1 MRTADLPASFLRF
14 WATLGCL
21 LALTP
26 ALAQKATGPTNV
38 LILVAD
44 DLGWNG
50 VSYHNPK
57 MTTPALAKLA
67 KEGVQLERFYGYP
80 VCSPARSALL
90 SGMMPRRF
98 GVVDVVGPG
107 QQGIPQGTPTL
118 ASTLRKAGYATSLIG
133 KWHLG
138 TNPGP
143 LGYGFDHFYGF
154 TGAELDY
161 FKHLD
166 PRGRPDWWRDTRPIE
181 EEGYTTTL
189 FADEAVKQLKRRDPR
204 KPFFLEVAFNA
215 PHTTLAAPKELTD
228 KHQVDGLYNAVVDGL
243 DQGIGRILATLDEEG
258 LRENTLVIFFSDN
271 GAPRRLSP
279 NTPLNNGKDTVFE
292 GGIRTP
298 AIVRW
303 PGKVAAGVRSQQAI
317 AVHDLFPSLLAAL
330 KIPAPAEVRFDG
342 SDQWATLASGQTA
355 QRPAFL
361 IASHDIACF
370 DGDWKLI
377 ETNDGRRSLF
387 NLAKDVGEEKDVSAE
402 QPDVAKTLGAKLEAL
417 KKDLPAAPERRGG
430 GPGAGGQGKGP
441 GAGGLGKGPPG
452 KGKGFAK

>member
-1 MRTADLPASFLRF
+1 MRLPLLLLLLPPGLACAQTAKPA
-14 WATLGCL
+14 
-21 LALTP
+21 
-26 ALAQKATGPTNV
+26 GPVNV
-38 LILVAD
+38 VILVAD

-107 QQGIPQGTPTL
+107 QQGIPPGTPTL

-161 FKHLD
+161 FKHVD
-166 PRGRPDWWRDTRPIE
+166 QRGRPDWWRDSQPIA

-189 FADEAVKQLKRRDPR
+189 FADEAIRQLKQRDPR

-215 PHTTLAAPKELTD
+215 PHTTLAAPPALVD
-228 KHQVDGLYNAVVDGL
+228 KHQADGLYNAVVDGL
-243 DQGIGRILATLDEEG
+243 DQGIGRILATLDEQG

-271 GAPRRLSP
+271 GAPRRISP
-279 NTPLNNGKDTVFE
+279 NTPLSNGKDTVYE

-303 PGKVAAGVRSQQAI
+303 PGKVPAGAICQQPI
-317 AVHDLFPSLLAAL
+317 AVNDLFPTILAAL
-330 KIPAPAEVRFDG
+330 NLATPAEARLDG
-342 SDQWATLASGQTA
+342 SSQWTPLARGQTA
-355 QRPAFL
+355 PRPVFL

-377 ETNDGRRSLF
+377 ETSDGKRALF
-387 NLAKDVGEEKDVSAE
+387 DLAKDIGEEKDLAAA
-402 QPDVAKTLGAKLEAL
+402 QPERLKSLGAKLDEL
-417 KKDLPAAPERRGG
+417 KQGLPAAPERRAG
-430 GPGAGGQGKGP
+430 GPGPGGGAGKGP
-441 GAGGLGKGPPG
+441 GAGGKGPPG

>member
-1 MRTADLPASFLRF
+1 MLPRILLILTFGLCAS
-14 WATLGCL
+14 A
-21 LALTP
+21 P
-26 ALAQKATGPTNV
+26 AWAQKANGPTNV
-38 LILVAD
+38 LVLIAD

-50 VSYHNPK
+50 VSYHNAK

-107 QQGIPQGTPTL
+107 QQGIPKGTPTL
-118 ASTLRKAGYATSLIG
+118 ASTLQKAGYATSLIG

-154 TGAELDY
+154 TGAEVDY
-161 FKHLD
+161 FQHTD
-166 PRGRPDWWRDTRPIE
+166 QRGKADWWRDSKPIE

-189 FADEAVKQLKRRDPR
+189 FTEETIKQLKKRDPK
-204 KPFFLEVAFNA
+204 KPFYLQVAFNA
-215 PHTTLAAPKELTD
+215 PHTVLAAPKELTD
-228 KHQVDGLYNAVVDGL
+228 KHKADGLYNAVVDGL
-243 DQGIGRILATLDEEG
+243 DQGIGRILATLDEQG

-271 GAPRRLSP
+271 GAPRRISP
-279 NTPLNNGKDTVFE
+279 NTPLNNGKDTVYE

-303 PGKVAAGVRSQQAI
+303 PGKVPVGVISQQPVA
-317 AVHDLFPSLLAAL
+317 AHDLFPSILGAL
-330 KIPAPAEVRFDG
+330 NLVPASELKLDG
-342 SDQWATLASGQTA
+342 SNQWPALSSGKTLP
-355 QRPAFL
+355 RPAFL

-370 DGDWKLI
+370 DGDWKII
-377 ETNDGRRSLF
+377 ETADGKRALY
-387 NLAKDVGEEKDVSAE
+387 NLAKDISEEKDVSSEQAE
-402 QPDVAKTLGAKLEAL
+402 IMKALGAKLDDL
-417 KKDLPAAPERRGG
+417 KKGLPEAAERRGG
-430 GPGAGGQGKGP
+430 PGPGGGGKGP
-441 GAGGLGKGPPG
+441 GAGGAGKGPPG
-452 KGKGFAK
+452 KGKGLLK

>member
-1 MRTADLPASFLRF
+1 MKMVPMPRLLF
-14 WATLGCL
+14 CL
-21 LALTP
+21 LWLWPLATC
-26 ALAQKATGPTNV
+26 AQKTPTNV
-38 LILVAD
+38 LVLVAD

-107 QQGIPQGTPTL
+107 QQGIPKGTPTL
-118 ASTLRKAGYATSLIG
+118 ASTLQKAGYATSLIG

-161 FKHLD
+161 FKHTD
-166 PRGRPDWWRDTRPIE
+166 QRGRPDWWRDGKPID

-189 FADEAVKQLKRRDPR
+189 FADEAVKQLKKRDPR

-215 PHTTLAAPKELTD
+215 PHTVLAAPKDLTD
-228 KHQVDGLYNAVVDGL
+228 KHQADGLYNAVVDGL
-243 DQGIGRILATLDEEG
+243 DQAIGRILTTLDEQG
-258 LRENTLVIFFSDN
+258 LRENTLVVFFSDN
-271 GAPRRLSP
+271 GAPRRISP
-279 NTPLNNGKDTVFE
+279 NTPLNNGKDTVYE

-303 PGKVAAGVRSQQAI
+303 PGKVAVGTISQHAV
-317 AVHDLFPSLLAAL
+317 AVHDLFPSILAAVNVS
-330 KIPAPAEVRFDG
+330 APGEL
-342 SDQWATLASGQTA
+342 SWTA
-355 QRPAFL
+355 R
-361 IASHDIACF
+361 
-370 DGDWKLI
+370 
-377 ETNDGRRSLF
+377 TTGRRCRR
-387 NLAKDVGEEKDVSAE
+387 AKRSPGRPSSSPRMTSPASTANGRSSRPTTANVPCTTSPRTSARRR
-402 QPDVAKTLGAKLEAL
+402 TSRMSIL
-417 KKDLPAAPERRGG
+417 KS
-430 GPGAGGQGKGP
+430 
-441 GAGGLGKGPPG
+441 
-452 KGKGFAK
+452 

>member
-1 MRTADLPASFLRF
+1 M
-14 WATLGCL
+14 LGL
-21 LALTP
+21 IP
-26 ALAQKATGPTNV
+26 VLAQKAPGPVNV
-38 LILVAD
+38 LLLVAD

-50 VSYHNPK
+50 VSYHNPR

-107 QQGIPQGTPTL
+107 QQGIPKGTPTL
-118 ASTLRKAGYATSLIG
+118 ASTLQKAGYATSLIG

-166 PRGRPDWWRDTRPIE
+166 PRGRPDWWRDNQPIE
-181 EEGYTTTL
+181 EEGYATTL
-189 FADEAVKQLKRRDPR
+189 FADEAIRQLKKRDPR

-228 KHQVDGLYNAVVDGL
+228 KHKADGLYNAVVDGL
-243 DQGIGRILATLDEEG
+243 DQGIGRILATLDEQG
-258 LRENTLVIFFSDN
+258 LRENTLVIFCSDN
-271 GAPRRLSP
+271 GAPRRISP
-279 NTPLNNGKDTVFE
+279 NTPLNSGKDTVFE
-292 GGIRTP
+292 GGIRVP
-298 AIVRW
+298 AIARW
-303 PGKVAAGVRSQQAI
+303 PGRLPAGTVSQQPVAMQ
-317 AVHDLFPSLLAAL
+317 DLFPSILGALGLAPSKEPL
-330 KIPAPAEVRFDG
+330 KLDG
-342 SDQWATLASGQTA
+342 SDQWAALLAGKSLP
-355 QRPAFL
+355 RPAFL
-361 IASHDIACF
+361 IASHDIACL

-377 ETNDGRRSLF
+377 ETGDGKRALF
-387 NLAKDVGEEKDVSAE
+387 NLAKDIGEEQDVAGE
-402 QPDVAKTLGAKLEAL
+402 QPEVLKALGAKLDEL
-417 KKDLPAAPERRGG
+417 KKGLPAAAERRGG
-430 GPGAGGQGKGP
+430 GPGAGKGP
-441 GAGGLGKGPPG
+441 GGGAGKGPPG
-452 KGKGFAK
+452 KGKGFGK

>member
-1 MRTADLPASFLRF
+1 MRPARLLL
-14 WATLGCL
+14 ACL
-21 LALTP
+21 LALGVNAAP
-26 ALAQKATGPTNV
+26 AGPPNV
-38 LILVAD
+38 LLLIAD

-107 QQGIPQGTPTL
+107 QQGIPKGTPTL
-118 ASTLRKAGYATSLIG
+118 AAALQKAGYTTSLIG

-161 FKHLD
+161 YKHLD
-166 PRGRPDWWRDTRPIE
+166 QRGRPDWWRDQKPIE
-181 EEGYTTTL
+181 EAGYTTTL
-189 FADEAVKQLKRRDPR
+189 FADEAIKQLKQRDPR
-204 KPFFLEVAFNA
+204 KPFFLQVAFNA
-215 PHTTLAAPKELTD
+215 PHTPLAAPPELVE
-228 KHQVDGLYNAVVDGL
+228 KHQADGLYAAVIEGL
-243 DQGIGRILATLDEEG
+243 DQGIGRILTTLDEQG

-271 GAPRRLSP
+271 GAGRRFSS
-279 NTPLNNGKDTVFE
+279 NAPLNNGKDTVYE

-303 PGKVAAGVRSQQAI
+303 PGKVSAGVASQQPI
-317 AVHDLFPSLLAAL
+317 AVTDLFPTILAAL
-330 KIPAPAEVRFDG
+330 KLPAPADARFDG
-342 SDQWATLASGQTA
+342 ADQWAALAGGKTSP
-355 QRPAFL
+355 RPVFL
-361 IASHDIACF
+361 IASHDIACI
-370 DGDWKLI
+370 DGDWKII
-377 ETNDGRRSLF
+377 ETSDGKRALY
-387 NLAKDVGEEKDVSAE
+387 NLAKDVGETKDLALAE
-402 QPDVAKTLGAKLEAL
+402 PQVLKTLGAKLEEL
-417 KKDLPAAPERRGG
+417 KKGLPAAPERRV
-430 GPGAGGQGKGP
+430 GPGAGGGPGKGP
-441 GAGGLGKGPPG
+441 GPGGLGKG
-452 KGKGFAK
+452 KGFGK

>member
-1 MRTADLPASFLRF
+1 MRPARL
-14 WATLGCL
+14 L
-21 LALTP
+21 LALCALGVNAAP
-26 ALAQKATGPTNV
+26 AGPPNV

-50 VSYHNPK
+50 VSYHNAK
-57 MTTPALAKLA
+57 MPTPALAKLA

-98 GVVDVVGPG
+98 GVVDVIGPG
-107 QQGIPQGTPTL
+107 QQGIPKGTPTL
-118 ASTLRKAGYATSLIG
+118 AASLQKAGYATSLIG

-161 FKHLD
+161 FKHVD
-166 PRGRPDWWRDTRPIE
+166 QRGRPDWWRDNQPIT

-189 FADEAVKQLKRRDPR
+189 FAEEAVRQLKKRDPR

-215 PHTTLAAPKELTD
+215 PHTTLAAPRELTD
-228 KHQVDGLYNAVVDGL
+228 KHPADGLYDAVVEGL
-243 DQGIGRILATLDEEG
+243 DQGIGRILATLDEQG

-271 GAPRRLSP
+271 GAPRRISP

-303 PGKVAAGVRSQQAI
+303 PGKVAAGAISQQPV
-317 AVHDLFPSLLAAL
+317 AVNDLFPSILAAL
-330 KIPAPAEVRFDG
+330 NLTTPADARFDG
-342 SDQWATLASGQTA
+342 SNQWAALASGKTTP
-355 QRPAFL
+355 RPAFL

-377 ETNDGRRSLF
+377 ETGDGKRSLF
-387 NLAKDVGEEKDVSAE
+387 NLAKDIGETKDLALAE
-402 QPDVAKTLGAKLEAL
+402 PQVLKALGGKLDEL
-417 KKDLPAAPERRGG
+417 KKGLPAAPERRV
-430 GPGAGGQGKGP
+430 GPGAGGGPGKGP
-441 GAGGLGKGPPG
+441 GPGGFG
-452 KGKGFAK
+452 KGKGFGK

>member
-1 MRTADLPASFLRF
+1 MTPLPMRPFLLLL
-14 WATLGCL
+14 LGL
-21 LALTP
+21 ISAE
-26 ALAQKATGPTNV
+26 AQKTPGPVNV
-38 LILVAD
+38 LLLVAD

-50 VSYHNPK
+50 VSYHNPR

-107 QQGIPQGTPTL
+107 QQGIPKGTPTL
-118 ASTLRKAGYATSLIG
+118 ASTLQKAGYATSLIG

-166 PRGRPDWWRDTRPIE
+166 PRGRPDWWRDNQPIA
-181 EEGYTTTL
+181 EEGYATTL
-189 FADEAVKQLKRRDPR
+189 FADEAIRQLRKRDPR

-215 PHTTLAAPKELTD
+215 PHTTLAAPQELLE
-228 KHQVDGLYNAVVDGL
+228 KHKSDGLYEAVVDGL
-243 DQGIGRILATLDEEG
+243 DQGIGRILATLDELG
-258 LRENTLVIFFSDN
+258 LREDTLIIFCSDN
-271 GAPRRLSP
+271 GAPRRISP

-292 GGIRTP
+292 GGIRVP

-303 PGKVAAGVRSQQAI
+303 PGKVAAGVRSQQPVAI
-317 AVHDLFPSLLAAL
+317 HDLFPSILSAL
-330 KIPAPAEVRFDG
+330 KIAPPAEVRFDG
-342 SDQWATLASGQTA
+342 SDQWAPLASGQTKP
-355 QRPAFL
+355 RPAFL

-370 DGDWKLI
+370 DGDWKLL
-377 ETNDGRRSLF
+377 ETGDGKRRLF
-387 NLAKDVGEEKDVSAE
+387 NLAQDLGEEKDLAAE
-402 QPDVAKTLGAKLEAL
+402 QPDVLKTVGAKLDAL
-417 KKDLPAAPERRGG
+417 KKDLPAAAERRTG
-430 GPGAGGQGKGP
+430 GPGPGGQGKGP
-441 GAGGLGKGPPG
+441 GPGGLGKGPAG